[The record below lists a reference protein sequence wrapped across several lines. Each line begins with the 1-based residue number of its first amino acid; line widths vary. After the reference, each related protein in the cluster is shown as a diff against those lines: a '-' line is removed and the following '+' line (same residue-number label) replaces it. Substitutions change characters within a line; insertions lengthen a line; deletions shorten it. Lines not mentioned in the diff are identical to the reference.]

1 MQGLYKKS
9 KIWFAIIWIILYVVL
24 SGVADSITLGYE
36 KLTTCIVHFLM
47 TIIII
52 LWLKKNDLFKEFGLC
67 LPENNLSNVLYYIP
81 LVVLS
86 SVNLLFGFKSGNIFF
101 AVSMLFVGFLE
112 EIIFRG
118 FLFKAI
124 DDIKWAIAI
133 SSITFGMGHIINFLN
148 GADFV
153 PTICQIF
160 SAMAFGYLFVML
172 FYRGKSLI
180 PCIISHSFINVTSVF
195 AKDISNN
202 LNIIMSVVLFIGAV
216 AYGAFVDRTLKERDK

>member
-1 MQGLYKKS
+1 
-9 KIWFAIIWIILYVVL
+9 
-24 SGVADSITLGYE
+24 
-36 KLTTCIVHFLM
+36 
-47 TIIII
+47 
-52 LWLKKNDLFKEFGLC
+52 
-67 LPENNLSNVLYYIP
+67 
-81 LVVLS
+81 
-86 SVNLLFGFKSGNIFF
+86 
-101 AVSMLFVGFLE
+101 MLFVGFLE

-133 SSITFGMGHIINFLN
+133 SSITFGIGHIINLLN

-153 PTICQIF
+153 LIICQIF

-216 AYGAFVDRTLKERDK
+216 AYGIFIDRTLKERDK